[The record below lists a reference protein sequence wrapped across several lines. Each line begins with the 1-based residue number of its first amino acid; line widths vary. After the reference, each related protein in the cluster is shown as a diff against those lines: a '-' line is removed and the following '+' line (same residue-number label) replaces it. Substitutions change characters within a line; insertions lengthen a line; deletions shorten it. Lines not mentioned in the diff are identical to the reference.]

1 MKVFLLAAGI
11 GKRLRP
17 LTNSLPKPLIE
28 VHGKPIILWSIERLR
43 DSGFKEIV
51 INLFYKGE
59 QITKF
64 LGDGSN
70 YGVKIEYSFE
80 DDLLGTGGGIKKALN
95 LLDNEQFLLVSTD
108 IWTDYKF
115 DKLCMPNNS
124 LAHMVL
130 IQNPDSNY
138 RGDAY
143 LNRGLVKITG
153 KGIKLTYSG
162 ISLLEPQLFS
172 HINCSKY
179 ELWDSVLLPA
189 SEENLVTG
197 EIFKGVL
204 FNINNIEDIERL
216 DSYLSQS

>member
-43 DSGFKEIV
+43 ESGFKDIV

-59 QITKF
+59 QIKKF

-80 DDLLGTGGGIKKALN
+80 DDLLGTGGGIQKALN
-95 LLDNEQFLLVSTD
+95 LLGDEQFLLVSTD
-108 IWTDYKF
+108 IWTDYNFEKI
-115 DKLCMPNNS
+115 CMPNNS
-124 LAHMVL
+124 QAHMVL

-138 RGDAY
+138 LGDAY
-143 LNRGLVKITG
+143 LNQGLVKITG
-153 KGIKLTYSG
+153 KGSKLTYSG

-197 EIFKGVL
+197 EVFKGAL

-216 DSYLSQS
+216 DSYLAQS

>member
-1 MKVFLLAAGI
+1 MTRV
-11 GKRLRP
+11 LR
-17 LTNSLPKPLIE
+17 PLIE

-59 QITKF
+59 QIKKF

-80 DDLLGTGGGIKKALN
+80 DDLLGTGGGIQKALN
-95 LLDNEQFLLVSTD
+95 LLGDEQFLLVSTD
-108 IWTDYKF
+108 IWTDF
-115 DKLCMPNNS
+115 NFEKLCMPNNS
-124 LAHMVL
+124 QAHMVL

-138 RGDAY
+138 QGDAY
-143 LNRGLVKITG
+143 LNQGLVQITG
-153 KGIKLTYSG
+153 KGSKLTYSG

-172 HINCSKY
+172 QIDCSKY

-197 EIFKGVL
+197 EVFNGVL
-204 FNINNIEDIERL
+204 FNINNIQDLERL
-216 DSYLSQS
+216 DSYLAQS

>member
-43 DSGFKEIV
+43 ESGFKEIV

-59 QITKF
+59 QIKKF

-80 DDLLGTGGGIKKALN
+80 DDLLGTGGGIQKALN
-95 LLDNEQFLLVSTD
+95 LLGDEQFLLVSTD
-108 IWTDYKF
+108 IWTDYNF
-115 DKLCMPNNS
+115 ENLCMPNNS

-143 LNRGLVKITG
+143 LNQGLVKITG

-197 EIFKGVL
+197 EVFNGVL
-204 FNINNIEDIERL
+204 FNINNIEDMERL

>member
-59 QITKF
+59 QIKKF

-80 DDLLGTGGGIKKALN
+80 DDLLGTGGGIQKALN
-95 LLDNEQFLLVSTD
+95 LLGDEQFLLVSTD
-108 IWTDYKF
+108 IWTDYNF
-115 DKLCMPNNS
+115 EKLCMPNNS
-124 LAHMVL
+124 QAHMVL

-138 RGDAY
+138 LGDAY
-143 LNRGLVKITG
+143 FNQGLVKITG
-153 KGIKLTYSG
+153 KGSKLTYSG

-197 EIFKGVL
+197 EVFNGVL
-204 FNINNIEDIERL
+204 FNINNIDDMERL